1 MESVKENRDSNIEL
15 LRIIAMLA
23 VISLHYNNVK
33 MGGGYLYVTWG
44 SFNHLVL
51 QVFEAAGV
59 CAVNVFVIISG
70 YFLFDKDRRY
80 LGKAL
85 SLIFQLIV
93 FNIFNYLFKT
103 LMGIQAFNIKDLLKA
118 SLPVNWF
125 IILYCALYLISPLI
139 NKALRAIKKENL
151 KSVILTLI
159 ILFSVWNTFAD
170 LIGKITGEEILGMN
184 TISYLTSGN
193 GYTIVQ
199 FILCYIIGAS
209 IKILDIP
216 GKVNRIQLAGAFIIC
231 IVLITL
237 WERVDPITSRQYSNI
252 LIIVEA
258 VSLFLLFLKTK
269 IPYNKLINLI
279 SGASFTV
286 YLVHTSFLPFIFVE
300 DMVNTW
306 MQIPHI
312 LISCLAIYSLCFLI
326 DRLYKLATGFF
337 TKKLVKFGSYY
348 WADQQLGCESEDD
361 TLTEG
366 KTENE
371 YVSI

>member
-1 MESVKENRDSNIEL
+1 METVKENRDSNIEL

-33 MGGGYLYVTWG
+33 MGGGYLYVVWG

-59 CAVNVFVIISG
+59 CAVNVFVIITG
-70 YFLFDKDRRY
+70 YFMCDRDKRY
-80 LGKAL
+80 AGKAL
-85 SLIFQLIV
+85 SLIIQLIV

-103 LMGIQAFNIKDLLKA
+103 VIGVQAFSLNEFLRS
-118 SLPVNWF
+118 SLPINWF
-125 IILYCALYLISPLI
+125 IIIYCALYLISPLV
-139 NKALRAIKKENL
+139 NKAIRAIKKENL

-159 ILFSVWNTFAD
+159 LLFSIWNTFAD

-184 TISYLTSGN
+184 TISFLTSGN

-199 FILCYIIGAS
+199 FVLCYILGAS

-216 GKVNRIQLAGAFIIC
+216 AKVNRIQLAGIFIIC

-237 WERVDPITSRQYSNI
+237 WERVDPITSRQYNNI

-269 IPYNKLINLI
+269 IPYNRMINLI
-279 SGASFTV
+279 SSASFTV
-286 YLVHTSFLPFIFVE
+286 YLVHPSFLPFIFVE

-306 MQIPHI
+306 MLIPHI
-312 LISCLAIYSLCFLI
+312 LISCLSIYSLCFLI
-326 DRLYKLATGFF
+326 DLVYKKTTGFF
-337 TKKLVKFGSYY
+337 MRKLVKSG
-348 WADQQLGCESEDD
+348 
-361 TLTEG
+361 
-366 KTENE
+366 E
-371 YVSI
+371 YDW